1 MDFPADVARDNRRCC
16 LSGMRCKR
24 SFAAGILL
32 PAVIPLDKTRVDEM
46 KGA

>member
-1 MDFPADVARDNRRCC
+1 MDFPADIARDNRRRC
-16 LSGMRCKR
+16 LSRMRCKR
-24 SFAAGILL
+24 SFAAGISV